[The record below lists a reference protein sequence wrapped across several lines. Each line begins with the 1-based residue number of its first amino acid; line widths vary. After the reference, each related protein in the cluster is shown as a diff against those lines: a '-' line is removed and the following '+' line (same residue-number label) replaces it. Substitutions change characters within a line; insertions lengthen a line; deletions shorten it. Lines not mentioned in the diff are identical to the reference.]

1 MAAANLGEWQPIESA
16 PRDGSRILVVIRA
29 TEQGPGE
36 IDVARWA
43 RPARTGERCWIAAD
57 SDSSCQIVYADPEV
71 LFWMPLPS
79 HAPQTRSGV
88 LASSLPAPPDLSE
101 MEGSGI

>member
-1 MAAANLGEWQPIESA
+1 MTEADFGAWEPIDSA

-43 RPARTGERCWIAAD
+43 RPQRFGEKCWIAAD
-57 SDSSCQIVYADPEV
+57 SDPSCQIVYADSEV
-71 LFWMPLPS
+71 LFWMPLPA
-79 HAPQTRSGV
+79 HAPQTRSAV
-88 LASSLPAPPDLSE
+88 LASKLPAPPDLSE